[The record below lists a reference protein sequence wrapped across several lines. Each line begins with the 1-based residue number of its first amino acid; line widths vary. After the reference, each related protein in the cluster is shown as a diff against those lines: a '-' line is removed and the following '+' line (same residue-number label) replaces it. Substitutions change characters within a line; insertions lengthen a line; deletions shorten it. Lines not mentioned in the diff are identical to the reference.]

1 MAKGKIKDVFK
12 ERFSHWDDNFPK
24 QPLKSIMVDNKP
36 KRTFAANDQK
46 YIILTGEEVLN
57 VNRWSAYEKLQSML
71 GFNASIQSLVNQI
84 HEIEQD
90 LTKVMQGKSALLQVV
105 KRLSQLKDAIKG
117 DIEGRFSKALY
128 ICTLFIIREG
138 EDISKWSMS
147 DAEGKIEDWA
157 NESIAINDFLIL
169 ALRYCTNFTK
179 LWIENT
185 VSGSE
190 QKESK

>member
-1 MAKGKIKDVFK
+1 MAKGEIKDVFK

-36 KRTFAANDQK
+36 KRTFVANDQK
-46 YIILTGEEVLN
+46 YIILTGEEALG

-71 GFNASIQSLVNQI
+71 GFNTSIQSLVNQI

-90 LTKVMQGKSALLQVV
+90 LTKVMQGKSVLLQVV
-105 KRLSQLKDAIKG
+105 KRVSQLKDAIKG

-147 DAEGKIEDWA
+147 DAESKIDDWA
-157 NESIAINDFLIL
+157 NEAIAINDFLTL
-169 ALRYCTNFTK
+169 ALRYCANFTT
-179 LWIENT
+179 LWIKNT

-190 QKESK
+190 QKEGK